1 MKKELSKG
9 KNITN
14 GHSQA
19 LLLAED
25 KLVQLSGSSWA
36 IFIKTLKILIMSWNL
51 LWASLVTRVV
61 KNTPATLET
70 CVRSLTWEDPLEK
83 EMATHS
89 SI

>member
-1 MKKELSKG
+1 
-9 KNITN
+9 
-14 GHSQA
+14 
-19 LLLAED
+19 
-25 KLVQLSGSSWA
+25 
-36 IFIKTLKILIMSWNL
+36 MSWNL

-89 SI
+89 SILPGESHGQKSLAGYSPWNHRESDTT